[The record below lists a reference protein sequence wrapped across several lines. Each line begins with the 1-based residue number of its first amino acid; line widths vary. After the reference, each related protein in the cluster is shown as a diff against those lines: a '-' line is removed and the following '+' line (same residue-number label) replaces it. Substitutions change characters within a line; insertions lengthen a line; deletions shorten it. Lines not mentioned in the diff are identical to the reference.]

1 MSMGKNRVKTKSFII
16 ISIILIIG
24 IIAYQYSVNLNINN
38 QPPSNKWGKGKF
50 LDQAYIS
57 ATPAIIKED
66 KNYIIA
72 YNDKNKL
79 KILVIDYL
87 GHKKKEKSLGIK
99 ANSINGIILVKDKE
113 NNFYIE
119 YVGKHSNSNS
129 SERIKLDKN
138 FNIIKRENIGEL
150 RELKQINDNMILRTY
165 EDSVEF
171 IDIKTGNKKSVK
183 VPSAGGISGIDYNGK
198 YVICYTGQEVQE
210 VTQMCTFYE
219 NGEFSHSRD
228 LFNMIVRFG
237 QVTPETKF
245 AIEDGI
251 MYFFVPKTGGDIV
264 YQIPIDNIPQNKD
277 EFKYKFKELKFPGI
291 GLKKINS
298 ANCIN
303 GKAKILVEG
312 IRIFGINKEQDDV
325 MEYRL
330 SNGKYEQEG
339 ILSKSKQL
347 STFANICEEIG
358 IYCDFQ
364 AKSDEGFECPY
375 NLYMTSTNEQYKK
388 ENNELKKFEKS
399 MSLQETVTGVTYSI
413 ISILLIGAAWIFP
426 GLTLMGIFTLLLSRF
441 SDKQRKGIY
450 IGVLVVT
457 TFIKV
462 LSMYVSVYKNS
473 FMFLP
478 KELVSPMVG
487 VFILVCISLFCYVYS
502 YLFYREFTE
511 DLPVAKYLPFLVM
524 DTFISVLIFSPYI
537 IN

>member
-1 MSMGKNRVKTKSFII
+1 
-16 ISIILIIG
+16 
-24 IIAYQYSVNLNINN
+24 
-38 QPPSNKWGKGKF
+38 
-50 LDQAYIS
+50 
-57 ATPAIIKED
+57 
-66 KNYIIA
+66 
-72 YNDKNKL
+72 
-79 KILVIDYL
+79 
-87 GHKKKEKSLGIK
+87 
-99 ANSINGIILVKDKE
+99 
-113 NNFYIE
+113 
-119 YVGKHSNSNS
+119 
-129 SERIKLDKN
+129 
-138 FNIIKRENIGEL
+138 
-150 RELKQINDNMILRTY
+150 
-165 EDSVEF
+165 
-171 IDIKTGNKKSVK
+171 
-183 VPSAGGISGIDYNGK
+183 
-198 YVICYTGQEVQE
+198 
-210 VTQMCTFYE
+210 
-219 NGEFSHSRD
+219 
-228 LFNMIVRFG
+228 
-237 QVTPETKF
+237 
-245 AIEDGI
+245 

-264 YQIPIDNIPQNKD
+264 YQIPIDNIPKNKD

-312 IRIFGINKEQDDV
+312 RRIFGINKEQDDV

-347 STFANICEEIG
+347 STFANICGEIG

-388 ENNELKKFEKS
+388 ENNKLKKFEKS